1 MLNRFVYEHIIIK
14 SINPRGPR
22 TSPFSKQ
29 GIHHHHCVLM
39 GFVPHPRAKPESIPI
54 NGSCDVGYEVYVNT
68 FGMQLRPKVSTRPI
82 NHSKSGIVWHQHA
95 QGRAPFRLT
104 AILQVNIRCNS
115 NQGYYCRC
123 RLLSAVPEYS
133 RRFIR
138 EHHGIDSVRVHN
150 GRTFTSFDLWLSECR
165 RSIIITPASTGDEV
179 DVGSSAATPV
189 HHHRLVSGGV
199 CTSCYKA

>member
-1 MLNRFVYEHIIIK
+1 MLDRFVYVIIK
-14 SINPRGPR
+14 SINPFRFSLL
-22 TSPFSKQ
+22 SPFFSLLDGKHWR
-29 GIHHHHCVLM
+29 IM
-39 GFVPHPRAKPESIPI
+39 GFVPRRVSAIETESVLPI

-115 NQGYYCRC
+115 NQGITVDVY

-138 EHHGIDSVRVHN
+138 GTTTELIHSGNTIEEPSQV
-150 GRTFTSFDLWLSECR
+150 FDL
-165 RSIIITPASTGDEV
+165 
-179 DVGSSAATPV
+179 
-189 HHHRLVSGGV
+189 
-199 CTSCYKA
+199 